1 MENRFK
7 TRLSED
13 GSFVISVELVPTR
26 GLMRKD
32 FSELIAFTEAAVA
45 YGKIDALSLT
55 DNPGGNPRLSP
66 DVLGMDVLF
75 RGMSPLVHLTC
86 KDNNRNGLE
95 SRAFQLNRM
104 GVQNVLALTG
114 DYPVDGF
121 HGVAKPSFDLDS
133 VGLVR
138 MLQDMNQG
146 LEVQVR
152 PGKFQTLDPTD
163 FYIGASVS
171 PFKRHRAEL
180 LGQFIKLEKKV
191 RNGAR
196 FIITQL
202 GYDMR
207 KYDELLRYMRL
218 RGLDAPVLGNVYV
231 PHRIVSRIMSE
242 NQVPG
247 CVVSPKMLEWV
258 NSQAAGADKGKAAFL
273 EFAARQVAALKGL
286 GYRGA
291 HIGGFGL
298 SFLDVCTVIDL
309 SAQMESQWREAA
321 REIQYPQPEECY
333 FFQRDEETGLSS
345 DTLSPISERDRRDGP
360 RFNYGFMKLVHGS
373 FFEPSGA
380 GFRLARGVCSCVD
393 RSHGAAKTFETL
405 ERGIKWLVN
414 RCQGCGDCSLA
425 ELAFL
430 CPEDGCPKGMRNGPC
445 GGSSDGTCERKDRK
459 CFWYRVIKRLD
470 KDENLDSVRSHEP
483 VYRNAALKD
492 SSSWLNYYLGRD
504 HAELGKEEKKE

>member
-1 MENRFK
+1 MDNRFK
-7 TRLSED
+7 TRLTEA
-13 GSFVISVELVPTR
+13 GNFVISVELVPTR

-86 KDNNRNGLE
+86 KDNNRNALE

-138 MLQDMNQG
+138 MLEDMNQG
-146 LEVQVR
+146 LEVEIR
-152 PGKFQTLDPTD
+152 PGKFQALDPTD
-163 FYIGASVS
+163 FFIGASVS

-180 LGQFIKLEKKV
+180 LGQYIKLEKKV

-207 KYDELLRYMRL
+207 KFDELLRYMRL
-218 RGLDAPVLGNVYV
+218 RGLDVPVLGNVYV

-247 CVVSPKMLEWV
+247 CVVTPSMLEWV
-258 NSQAAGADKGKAAFL
+258 NRRAADSDKGKAAFL
-273 EFAARQVAALKGL
+273 EFAAKQVAALKGL

-291 HIGGFGL
+291 HIGGYGL
-298 SFLDVCTVIDL
+298 SFRDVCAVIDQ
-309 SAQMESQWREAA
+309 SEQMTGQWREAA
-321 REIQYPQPEECY
+321 REIQYPQAGEFF
-333 FFQRDEETGLSS
+333 FFQGDPDTGLSS
-345 DTLSPISERDRRDGP
+345 DTPDQSADKEPGGLSGI
-360 RFNYGFMKLVHGS
+360 NYGLMKLVHRE
-373 FFEPSGA
+373 FFEPDAA
-380 GFRLARGVCSCVD
+380 GFRLARGACSCVD
-393 RSHGAAKTFETL
+393 RSENAALVFEKM
-405 ERGIKWLVN
+405 ERGVKWLFN
-414 RCQGCGDCSLA
+414 NCQGCGDCSLA

-430 CPEDGCPKGMRNGPC
+430 CPEEGCPKGMRNGPC
-445 GGSSDGTCERKDRK
+445 GGSFDGICERKDRK
-459 CFWYRVIKRLD
+459 CFWFRVVKRL
-470 KDENLDSVRSHEP
+470 ENDRSLDSVRSHEP

-504 HAELGKEEKKE
+504 HAALEKEKDEK